1 MYLLDTNALITI
13 LKDLKSWKNMENLF
27 TTVLNVIE
35 FPIATRLENITILFP
50 LPESYIKG
58 IEYSTKLRKNG
69 TPIATIDI
77 MIGVLAVEHGL
88 TLVTDDKDFTALQKI
103 ESKLITQKT
112 SEFIDM
118 LSKEQSE

>member
-1 MYLLDTNALITI
+1 MYLLDTNAMIVLHE
-13 LKDLKSWKNMENLF
+13 DLKSWKNEENLF
-27 TTVLNVIE
+27 TTILNVIE
-35 FPIATRLENITILFP
+35 FPIALRMDVLTILFP

-58 IEYSTKLRKNG
+58 IEYSTNLRKKG

-103 ESKLITQKT
+103 ESKLNICNT
-112 SEFIDM
+112 SKFIDSL
-118 LSKEQSE
+118 LSKKK